1 VTAAVDIKR
10 VGFIILALAAVG
22 IGALVILPFL
32 MPADAVREAVKA
44 EIRAVTGL
52 DPVLRGGTSVSL
64 FPTGAVSFDVLETE
78 ANHAPVQ

>member
-1 VTAAVDIKR
+1 MTAAVDIKR
-10 VGFIILALAAVG
+10 IGFIILALAAVG

-52 DPVLRGGTSVSL
+52 DPCLLYTSPS
-64 FPTGAVSFDVLETE
+64 PRDS
-78 ANHAPVQ
+78 

>member
-10 VGFIILALAAVG
+10 LTRRLTLAIIA
-22 IGALVILPFL
+22 IGVVVILPFL

-52 DPVLRGGTSVSL
+52 DPVLRAGPRYHCSR
-64 FPTGAVSFDVLETE
+64 PAR
-78 ANHAPVQ
+78 